1 MILLQQLSA
10 CNHLKTVRSSMA
22 CMSALSAVAVRRNAH
37 HGGGIQRSTA
47 ALLRYYKPYV
57 FYWTAVIAH
66 ALNDSKASKTP
77 SAYFVAA
84 VLVIA
89 LGSAQKDLTQWARLA
104 GFDWS

>member
-1 MILLQQLSA
+1 MILLRRLSG
-10 CNHLKTVRSSMA
+10 CNHPKTVRSSMA
-22 CMSALSAVAVRRNAH
+22 CMSAFSAVAVRRNARL
-37 HGGGIQRSTA
+37 GGGTLRNTV

-57 FYWTAVIAH
+57 FYWTAVIAR

>member
-1 MILLQQLSA
+1 
-10 CNHLKTVRSSMA
+10 MA
-22 CMSALSAVAVRRNAH
+22 FMSAFSAVVVRRNAH
-37 HGGGIQRSTA
+37 LGGNTV
-47 ALLRYYKPYV
+47 ALLRYYKPCV
-57 FYWTAVIAH
+57 FYKTAVIAR

-77 SAYFVAA
+77 SACFVAA